1 MADLVALHRAAFLNL
16 CNRFNEKENRQ
27 SYIAGLFRLSPPY
40 LCSRTINTM
49 DSIQL
54 LGLAAGSLTTAAFF
68 PQVVKTWKSRSAK
81 DLSLGMFS
89 LFCVGVLLW
98 LIYGIVV
105 RDVPVIAANLLT
117 LMLASTLLFFKL
129 RFKQ

>member
-1 MADLVALHRAAFLNL
+1 M
-16 CNRFNEKENRQ
+16 
-27 SYIAGLFRLSPPY
+27 
-40 LCSRTINTM
+40 NT
-49 DSIQL
+49 IQL

-68 PQVVKTWKSRSAK
+68 PQVLKTWKSRSAK

-89 LFCVGVLLW
+89 LFCLGVLLW
-98 LIYGIVV
+98 LVYGVMV

-129 RFKQ
+129 RFRE